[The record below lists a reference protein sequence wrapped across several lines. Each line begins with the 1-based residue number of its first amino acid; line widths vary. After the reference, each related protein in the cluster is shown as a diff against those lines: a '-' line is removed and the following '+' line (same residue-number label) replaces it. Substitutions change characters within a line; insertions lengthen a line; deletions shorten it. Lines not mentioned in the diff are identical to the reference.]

1 MKICVYLAL
10 ALSFSVSA
18 FAQESDLLSQQKT
31 FVNSDK
37 TISIMKPFVIYQG
50 EKHRLVSWEY
60 NGYDITLK
68 QMNADCRLFG
78 LGDATNKSVV
88 TIDQKTAQETKIA
101 WTGYEA
107 DGTLSVPVSYHEKY
121 DLYESLTCQS
131 AK

>member
-68 QMNADCRLFG
+68 QMNAEQVFF
-78 LGDATNKSVV
+78 
-88 TIDQKTAQETKIA
+88 
-101 WTGYEA
+101 
-107 DGTLSVPVSYHEKY
+107 
-121 DLYESLTCQS
+121 
-131 AK
+131 